1 MASEAFC
8 AQMLRVQ
15 TAMNLKWFWQPHSA
29 LTGGIEGPPLFFF
42 FFLQLYFS
50 VWISP
55 MGNLDCFPQGK
66 PAATESCY
74 PTNCVCWVLWCF
86 HDPLNSNMDYRII
99 NMRRDINACDCTCR
113 CMDTVRE
120 SALKVDS
127 GRKIPLPHRGVKP
140 PSAACRSDA
149 VQIELQL
156 GTPHIQV
163 LR

>member
-8 AQMLRVQ
+8 EQMLRVQ

-42 FFLQLYFS
+42 FLQIYFY